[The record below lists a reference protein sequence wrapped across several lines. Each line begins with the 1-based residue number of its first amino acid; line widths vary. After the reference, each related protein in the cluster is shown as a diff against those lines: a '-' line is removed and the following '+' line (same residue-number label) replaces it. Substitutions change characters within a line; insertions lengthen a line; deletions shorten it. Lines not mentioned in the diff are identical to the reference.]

1 MTKGQFAALTVAL
14 GLATMAGAG
23 YIAYASADPH
33 GSGANAGGAT
43 NSATGTPG
51 GGLSPTAG
59 PGGDGGAG
67 GATAPASQGTAGKT
81 APAGA
86 AAQACGDADITV
98 STAQSQGAAGHLS
111 MLLVFTNTSDHIC
124 ALRGY
129 PGASMLGVNGTDL
142 IDATRT
148 LKGYS
153 GGAVGL
159 STAPR
164 VVLKPTESASAVLE
178 WSDVPTGS
186 GADGGCV
193 APDPIALAVTPPNT
207 KQTTTISVAK
217 PQVCA
222 EFQIHPVLKGIVHT
236 PS

>member
-23 YIAYASADPH
+23 YIAYASADTH
-33 GSGANAGGAT
+33 GSGANAGGPV
-43 NSATGTPG
+43 NSATGTSG
-51 GGLSPTAG
+51 GGGGTSAG
-59 PGGDGGAG
+59 PGGAGAG
-67 GATAPASQGTAGKT
+67 GATAATSQGTDGKT
-81 APAGA
+81 APAGPA
-86 AAQACGDADITV
+86 VQACGDADVTV

-111 MLLVFTNTSDHIC
+111 MLLVFTNTSDHVC

-129 PGASMLGVNGTDL
+129 PGASMIGVGGKDL
-142 IDATRT
+142 ADATRT
-148 LKGYS
+148 LHGYS

-159 STAPR
+159 STTPR
-164 VVLKPTESASAVLE
+164 VVLKPSETASAVLE

-186 GADGGCV
+186 GANGGCV

-207 KQTTTISVAK
+207 RQTTMISVAQ

-222 EFQIHPVLKGIVHT
+222 EFQIHPVLAGIVHT